1 MTTPQ
6 DPFSRPDD
14 DGGGAPQQPGGRP
27 GQPYG
32 QPQPGEQPYG
42 QPQYGQPQYGQ
53 QPYGQPAW
61 GAPQKSGTNGLA
73 IASLVVAFF
82 CWPVGLVL
90 GFVAK
95 NQIKTSGQ
103 SGDGL
108 ATAGIIVSILNAVV
122 SIALVA
128 SGGFMA

>member
-14 DGGGAPQQPGGRP
+14 GGGAPQQPGGQP

-32 QPQPGEQPYG
+32 QPPSG
-42 QPQYGQPQYGQ
+42 QSYGQPQYGQ
-53 QPYGQPAW
+53 QPYGQPPYGQPAW

-73 IASLVVAFF
+73 IASLVLAFF

-90 GFVAK
+90 GLVAK

-122 SIALVA
+122 SIAVVA
-128 SGGFMA
+128 SGGFAA